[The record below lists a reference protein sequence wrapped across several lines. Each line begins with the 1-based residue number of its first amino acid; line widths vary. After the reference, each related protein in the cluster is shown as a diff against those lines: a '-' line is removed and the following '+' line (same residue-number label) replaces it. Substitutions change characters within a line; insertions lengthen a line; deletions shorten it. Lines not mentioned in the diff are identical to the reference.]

1 VSFAGALAAT
11 TQRATIGF
19 AVVQTALHHPVRLA
33 EQIAVLD
40 HLAKG
45 RLIVGLGRGSS
56 YNIYDYQGFGI
67 DHREA
72 QARLEETEKILLA
85 AWKGDAFE
93 HHGQFWDLTVPRL
106 RPVPYTKPH
115 PPLIRAASGEAS
127 MLELARQGRPFLMN
141 VQSMAVTRRRFALY
155 REAMR
160 GAGFGEERIAQN
172 LGQCWVW
179 RNIVVAETDAE
190 AERLGLPAF
199 QAMVAS
205 RAEMRDRI
213 YRDTGLRIEVP
224 QSDLPSARATVEHGF
239 IHGSP
244 DRVAAALAEIDSLGV
259 GGVIASFRLGPMP
272 HEIAARSLAL
282 FMREVAP
289 RFR

>member
-1 VSFAGALAAT
+1 
-11 TQRATIGF
+11 
-19 AVVQTALHHPVRLA
+19 LHHPVRLA